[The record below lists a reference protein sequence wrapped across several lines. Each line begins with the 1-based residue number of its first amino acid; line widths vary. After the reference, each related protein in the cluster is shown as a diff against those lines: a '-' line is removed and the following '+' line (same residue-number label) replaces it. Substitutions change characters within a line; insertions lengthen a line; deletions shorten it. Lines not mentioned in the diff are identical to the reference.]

1 MTATILA
8 LAAASFFGI
17 GLVLTQFGLRYV
29 APLSGAA
36 LSIPSFTLLFIAAS
50 PFLLRHE
57 TVVWSAAP
65 IFAAVGL
72 VFPAMITMLTFAGNR
87 ALGPVVT
94 GALGN
99 LAPLFAVTLAVIL
112 LHEPLSPFQ
121 FAGLIVIVAGVV
133 AITVTRPQDMR
144 NWRSWALLLPLGA
157 AAIRGFIQPVIKLGL
172 EEWPSPIAAGF
183 VGYIFSSLTVL
194 VGAKLY
200 SGRFIADAP
209 VRGIVWF
216 IGIGLVNGVATL
228 LLYAALGNGP
238 VALVAPLV
246 ATYPLMTVVL
256 SALILGKSERGVRL
270 ALAVALTV
278 GGVVLLL
285 VG

>member
-57 TVVWSAAP
+57 TVVWSAVP